1 MDREG
6 WGGRAAVQHVVESGH
21 RCPIVDGDFRRG
33 SPDCGPRPC
42 WCIGCRSPGRSF
54 GKAVLPW
61 RRSRCARSRRRV
73 ASRSSRGPRG
83 PPPSSVFSSFLLLER
98 VAVDADG
105 ERLSSSVL
113 AAPILCCWRR
123 LAASVAGPGALGGS
137 SSRSSSESVDV
148 VVRSSIFNVGISI
161 TQVENPRLTMVMSE
175 IKTLMKR

>member
-1 MDREG
+1 MLVHRLQVPG
-6 WGGRAAVQHVVESGH
+6 SQLRQGRPALAQEQVRKEQE
-21 RCPIVDGDFRRG
+21 
-33 SPDCGPRPC
+33 
-42 WCIGCRSPGRSF
+42 
-54 GKAVLPW
+54 
-61 RRSRCARSRRRV
+61 
-73 ASRSSRGPRG
+73 ASCEQKQQRSSRA
-83 PPPSSVFSSFLLLER
+83 SAVFCRLSFLLLER

-137 SSRSSSESVDV
+137 GSRSSSELVDV
-148 VVRSSIFNVGISI
+148 VVHSSIFNVGISI

>member
-1 MDREG
+1 MRKE
-6 WGGRAAVQHVVESGH
+6 QE
-21 RCPIVDGDFRRG
+21 
-33 SPDCGPRPC
+33 
-42 WCIGCRSPGRSF
+42 
-54 GKAVLPW
+54 
-61 RRSRCARSRRRV
+61 
-73 ASRSSRGPRG
+73 ASCEQKQQRSSRA
-83 PPPSSVFSSFLLLER
+83 SAVFCRLSFLLLER

-137 SSRSSSESVDV
+137 GSRSSSELVDV
-148 VVRSSIFNVGISI
+148 VVHSSIFNVGISI